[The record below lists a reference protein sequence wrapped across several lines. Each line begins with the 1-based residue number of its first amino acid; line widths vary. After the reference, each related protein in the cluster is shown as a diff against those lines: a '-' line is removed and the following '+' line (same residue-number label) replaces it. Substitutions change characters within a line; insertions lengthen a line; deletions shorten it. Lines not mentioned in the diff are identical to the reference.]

1 VTEPYLFF
9 STGRTGLTVAR
20 QSMTPGV
27 VAGAD
32 IRLETLNKLLSSQR
46 VTAGSRLAVVDAAGR
61 VVATDHD
68 IALPPTNGVANEKV
82 ELPTLEAANFP
93 VVRSL
98 RSSLSHAPGDQ
109 EVASV
114 RDDHGRKWHT
124 AVRPLAIEVER
135 RYFRGGDSRRRTD
148 GRSRA
153 PAALSGTGHGAGRA
167 VGGAPDLHA
176 GPPSVA

>member
-1 VTEPYLFF
+1 MPACNRLAKSRERFGQPLRSPPASWFRQAASSAEQIVTEPYLFF

-27 VAGAD
+27 VAGAN

-98 RSSLSHAPGDQ
+98 RSSLSQ
-109 EVASV
+109 
-114 RDDHGRKWHT
+114 RT
-124 AVRPLAIEVER
+124 R
-135 RYFRGGDSRRRTD
+135 RSGGSF
-148 GRSRA
+148 
-153 PAALSGTGHGAGRA
+153 GAR
-167 VGGAPDLHA
+167 
-176 GPPSVA
+176 